1 MKSRRPVNHNPFKYK
16 FPITALVS
24 IGHRISGILIF
35 IAIPFA
41 LSALSS
47 IKSSPESFAELSLM
61 ISGFGGLLLWA
72 FLGALFYHLLAG
84 IRHLIMDFGYGETM
98 QVAKITAWILI
109 LLELVLLIMIGV
121 FLWA

>member
-47 IKSSPESFAELSLM
+47 IKGSPESFAELSLM
-61 ISGFGGLLLWA
+61 ISGFGGLILWA

-84 IRHLIMDFGYGETM
+84 IRHLIMDFGYGETK

-109 LLELVLLIMIGV
+109 LLELVLLIIVGV

>member
-1 MKSRRPVNHNPFKYK
+1 MTVKRPVNHNPFKYK

-47 IKSSPESFAELSLM
+47 IKGSPESFAALSLM
-61 ISGFGGLLLWA
+61 ISGLGGLLVWA

-84 IRHLIMDFGYGETM
+84 IRHLIMDFGYGETK
-98 QVAKITAWILI
+98 QVAKTTAWILI
-109 LLELVLLIMIGV
+109 LLELVLLITIGV

>member
-47 IKSSPESFAELSLM
+47 IKGSPESFAELSLM
-61 ISGFGGLLLWA
+61 ISGFGGLILWA

-84 IRHLIMDFGYGETM
+84 IRHLIMDFGYGETI

-109 LLELVLLIMIGV
+109 LLELVLLIIVGV